1 MSNVENNE
9 PTEALRELMKGA
21 KRKEFPGFK
30 TRWKALNRIL
40 SPTAKLERGKSLLIG
55 GLEHNYKTG
64 LLTDLFVDCC
74 VLNSPDDVAKDKSL
88 NIYITTET
96 LKSMVIS
103 DIYES
108 MTGSPCDNGVA
119 VEDFVN
125 DGLGKSGFHYQIF
138 QANPNAFDYDDLI
151 NKLQFH
157 IDTGWDIHCVFID
170 NVLLVNDKSTSLDSM
185 LAKLKEF
192 MTKNNILFVGTHWL
206 SQKAHRTLMYEQ
218 KKANN
223 TSSFL
228 ENIVDDNLWFSSNQV
243 PRLFNVEL
251 FVDTVKSSGDDYLHV
266 ARGMGDGL
274 GGIPFKDRNFYL
286 PFSEYCSRVKSD
298 VRNVDISID
307 RLRSDPLEL
316 KTNRFKPDEILFES
330 GGFVIASGTWTE
342 PGGTPISNKLAC
354 RWHPDEGVGYPNGRG
369 YPQWMN
375 LGRLM
380 KHDVEE
386 HKLSKFGKR
395 IKLNFDPDHSE
406 ITVGNWVKA
415 DGDWFLVNYVYGSS
429 GSMVSAMGRGKSGP
443 FPIEVEDIDEVE
455 TGLSTLGIW
464 HAMKAKGDYLVW
476 ITPRGALATTKVDDT
491 INQNGNIIQKNI
503 YLEGDFIWDNKY
515 QVVSEHIG
523 FTYMLDG
530 HYLIGKLP
538 GDLSED
544 ELHDQV
550 RKMGRHFAVD
560 VIRDIKDLKEG
571 HNVEHRMEDEI
582 GSRQKDVF
590 HGDLLL
596 DAIYYDVTEE

>member
-1 MSNVENNE
+1 MSNDNIQE
-9 PTEALRELMKGA
+9 PTDALCELMKGA
-21 KRKEFPGFK
+21 KREELPGFK
-30 TRWKALNRIL
+30 TRWKAMNRLL
-40 SPTAKLERGKSLLIG
+40 SPTGKLERGKSVLIG

-108 MTGSPCDNGVA
+108 MTGSPCDNGVT

-138 QANPNAFDYDDLI
+138 QTNSNAFDYNDLI
-151 NKLQFH
+151 DKLQFH
-157 IDTGWDIHCVFID
+157 IDTGWDVHCVFID
-170 NVLLVNDKSTSLDSM
+170 NVLLVNNKSTNLDLM

-192 MTKNNILFVGTHWL
+192 MSKNNILFAGTHWL
-206 SQKAHRTLMYEQ
+206 SQEAHRAKLS
-218 KKANN
+218 NS
-223 TSSFL
+223 SSFL
-228 ENIVDDNLWFSSNQV
+228 ENIVDDNLWLGGNQI
-243 PRLFNVEL
+243 PHLFDIEL
-251 FVDTVKSSGDDYLHV
+251 FVDTAESSGKHYLHV
-266 ARGMGDGL
+266 ARGMGDGEVDT
-274 GGIPFKDRNFYL
+274 PFKNRNFYL

-298 VRNVDISID
+298 TGDVDISID

-316 KTNRFKPDEILFES
+316 NTNRFKPDEILFES

-342 PGGTPISNKLAC
+342 PGGNPISNKLAC

-415 DGDWFLVNYVYGSS
+415 RGDWFLVNYVYGSS

-443 FPIEVEDIDEVE
+443 FPVEVEDIDEVE

-464 HAMKAKGDYLVW
+464 HAIKARGDYLVW
-476 ITPRGALATTKVDDT
+476 ITPRGALATTKVDNS

-503 YLEGDFIWDNKY
+503 YLEGDFIWDDKY

-523 FTYMLDG
+523 YSYMLDQ
-530 HYLIGKLP
+530 HYLIGKLS
-538 GDLSED
+538 GDLTED
-544 ELHDQV
+544 ELHTQV
-550 RKMGRHFAVD
+550 RQMGRHFAVD
-560 VIRDIKDLKEG
+560 VIRDIKDLKDG
-571 HNVEHRMEDEI
+571 HNVECRMEDDI
-582 GSRQKDVF
+582 KFKTMDVF
-590 HGDLLL
+590 HGDLVLN
-596 DAIYYDVTEE
+596 AIYYDLIEV